1 MTYESATILSPS
13 DSLPGSATDAL
24 TDASHLGENFGAS
37 LIDVLSAALVNA
49 DWLAPGAVRHM
60 QLAIEELSPP
70 RMARTGHIG
79 GLASWQTRRVEQLVQ
94 DNIDSDLSTKRLA
107 EVCALSRGHFCRAF
121 KQTYGMPP
129 HRWVQTQRV
138 ERAMERLSKESC
150 AIVEVAIDCGFKDQS
165 HFTRVFKAHAR
176 MTPLTWHRRA
186 YYGL

>member
-1 MTYESATILSPS
+1 MTYDSVTVGPTSDNLLVSAA
-13 DSLPGSATDAL
+13 GEMADAPP
-24 TDASHLGENFGAS
+24 AGENFGAC
-37 LIDVLSAALVNA
+37 LIDVLSAALLNA

-70 RMARTGHIG
+70 RMARTGHTG

-94 DNIDSDLSTKRLA
+94 DNIDSELSTKRLA

-150 AIVEVAIDCGFKDQS
+150 SIVDVAIDCGFKDQS
-165 HFTRVFKAHAR
+165 HFTRVFKAHTR
-176 MTPLTWHRRA
+176 VTPLTWHRRA